1 MNWYKELLLNIGWAA
16 LQIAMADP
24 ILKPKVK
31 PIALK
36 IFRGIKAAFIG
47 DPDFQ

>member
-1 MNWYKELLLNIGWAA
+1 MSWYKEMMLNIGWAA
-16 LQIAMADP
+16 LQIAMANP
-24 ILKPKVK
+24 TLKPKVK

-36 IFRGIKAAFIG
+36 MFLGIKSAFIG